1 MAFLRVLVRI
11 GVVPK
16 PSNIVGHFLEKHDL
30 KFDRCCRRRALSVL
44 RPIDPPWSSYLWGQS
59 SLVRQHA
66 YPCRKNTPA
75 QPAFPYIFPSALRAA
90 GRTMEAAPTSWARH
104 SDTVNML
111 FKLRSSSVF
120 GTRRGRQAG
129 PRLLL
134 EGRRRWRL
142 RLAMGGCI
150 QILVAHEGIRRAVR
164 LAMRMPAA
172 PCRPR
177 IAQPR
182 SLDSM
187 LMKCIL
193 APTSARFATD
203 LAVLY
208 GLLCSCARV
217 PFGRCR

>member
-1 MAFLRVLVRI
+1 MKAF
-11 GVVPK
+11 
-16 PSNIVGHFLEKHDL
+16 
-30 KFDRCCRRRALSVL
+30 
-44 RPIDPPWSSYLWGQS
+44 
-59 SLVRQHA
+59 
-66 YPCRKNTPA
+66 
-75 QPAFPYIFPSALRAA
+75 AA
-90 GRTMEAAPTSWARH
+90 
-104 SDTVNML
+104 
-111 FKLRSSSVF
+111 
-120 GTRRGRQAG
+120 
-129 PRLLL
+129 
-134 EGRRRWRL
+134 
-142 RLAMGGCI
+142 
-150 QILVAHEGIRRAVR
+150 AVR

-217 PFGRCR
+217 CPIRAVPVGVEGKNNHYLKLIAIVDSTVR